1 MAVSLPLELP
11 LLHRA
16 EVQCGPP
23 ASSRSHLETPA
34 PVPAARP
41 PAPAAR
47 VVVSAEEV
55 SIRDVNRRART
66 PIGVPL
72 AAAASRGEC
81 LECTRFLDRP
91 TEQGCGVRT
100 GAGGAGALAAGA
112 ALGTGEAAKAIAEAL
127 KSGKVVLTER
137 NLFFRWS
144 RGDCGRVAIDG
155 TSVLTK
161 LASLASVGTFSIGV
175 QGYKRCEKVKSRRAD
190 SYELWSCDHGE
201 HVVVWCCG

>member
-1 MAVSLPLELP
+1 M
-11 LLHRA
+11 
-16 EVQCGPP
+16 
-23 ASSRSHLETPA
+23 
-34 PVPAARP
+34 
-41 PAPAAR
+41 
-47 VVVSAEEV
+47 SAEEV

-66 PIGVPL
+66 PRTCHSLPPP
-72 AAAASRGEC
+72 AAASASSAHGS
-81 LECTRFLDRP
+81 LTDQP
-91 TEQGCGVRT
+91 S
-100 GAGGAGALAAGA
+100 LAAGA

-127 KSGKVVLTER
+127 KSGKVVLTKL

-201 HVVVWCCG
+201 RVVVWCCG

>member
-1 MAVSLPLELP
+1 M
-11 LLHRA
+11 
-16 EVQCGPP
+16 
-23 ASSRSHLETPA
+23 
-34 PVPAARP
+34 
-41 PAPAAR
+41 
-47 VVVSAEEV
+47 
-55 SIRDVNRRART
+55 
-66 PIGVPL
+66 PL

-127 KSGKVVLTER
+127 KSGKVVLTEL

-161 LASLASVGTFSIGV
+161 LASLASVGTFSIGGAGV
-175 QGYKRCEKVKSRRAD
+175 QAVREGEEPESGCG